1 MAEQSE
7 LFDLSKK
14 HLIGKLVT
22 STVSSGKIA
31 DISMPSENQFRHML
45 VLSAADFDNRD
56 GIEVMDEEFPI
67 FARDEVFYKGQPV
80 LAVFGYDSE
89 DVDLFCRQVKVSYQI
104 MPDSENSGGR
114 LHGSP
119 FAWSYGN
126 TDDFFTSKAKTFKSS
141 FEVVPFS
148 NTMLGDLRIFAT
160 QREGKFHVRLAS
172 QWPIHVRKSIAH
184 ALGIDI
190 DDILLYPQSYYSPYD
205 QLVLEPSVLCCIAAM
220 AAQQSGELVQISA
233 PMVSWQPRM
242 RIEHETAFHDDGTLL
257 ADRASCTIDLGA
269 YPFFASEVCSNVLAG
284 LVPVYPMKAA
294 DVSIQITS
302 SSTAPASFF
311 GDLGYSMAL
320 AGTENHFSQL
330 ASAIGVQPGIWR
342 LNRVNEIKKDG
353 NPLCESV
360 KQGSDFDKLK
370 KSLKE
375 VLDKSWYSRKY
386 SANSQKRMMNLRMNP
401 MINYSRG
408 IGIGCGQSIFGFS
421 QQFNANANYSLSVT
435 LDEDNTV
442 KVTTGMTADK
452 GMQGLWKDTIRKFLE
467 VPSENIV
474 FADINDH
481 EVIDM
486 GPSALSRKMGIVSAL
501 LVQACSEIARKKQFS
516 RLPITVSTQYDAE
529 LTDPFYCS
537 SSIGSVVMDLH
548 IDTVVLSPIIDNI
561 WVNFHLGHVFD
572 MERLLNKARH
582 TITAVLSDICPRS
595 TAKCN
600 IDIKISQD
608 GSFTSSSLTSGLRGL
623 TTAAL
628 VNALSQALGHT
639 IKKIPVTSDD
649 ILAIAGKSTFPGDR
663 IFSREGGEKE
673 K

>member
-1 MAEQSE
+1 MSEQSE

-22 STVSSGKIA
+22 STVSSGRIA
-31 DISMPSENQFRHML
+31 DISMPNENQFRHML
-45 VLSAADFDNRD
+45 VLSAADFDRYD
-56 GIEVMDEEFPI
+56 GIEVIDEEFPI
-67 FARDEVFYKGQPV
+67 FARDEVAYKGQPV

-104 MPDSENSGGR
+104 MQDSENSSGR
-114 LHGSP
+114 QHGAP

-126 TDDFFTSKAKTFKSS
+126 TDEYFTSKAKTFKSS

-148 NTMLGDLRIFAT
+148 NTMLGDLRLFVT
-160 QREGKFHVRLAS
+160 QREDKFHVRLSS

-184 ALGIDI
+184 ALGISLDEI
-190 DDILLYPQSYYSPYD
+190 VIYPQSYYSPYD
-205 QLVLEPSVLCCIAAM
+205 QLVLEPSVLACIAAK
-220 AAQQSGELVQISA
+220 AAQLSGELVQLSA

-242 RIEHETAFHDDGTLL
+242 KIEHETAFLEDGTLL

-294 DVSIQITS
+294 DISIQITR
-302 SSTAPASFF
+302 SSTAPANLF

-330 ASAIGVQPGIWR
+330 AASIGIQPGIWR
-342 LNRVNEIKKDG
+342 LNRVKDIGKDG

-370 KSLKE
+370 KSVKE
-375 VLDKSWYSRKY
+375 ALDKSWYSRKF
-386 SANSQKRMMNLRMNP
+386 SANSQKRMIGLRMNP
-401 MINYSRG
+401 MVNYSRG

-435 LDEDNTV
+435 LEEDNTV
-442 KVTTGMTADK
+442 RVNTGMTADK

-467 VPSENIV
+467 VPSENII
-474 FADINDH
+474 FSDINEHD
-481 EVIDM
+481 VMDM

-501 LVQACSEIARKKQFS
+501 LVQASSEIARKKEFS

-529 LTDPFYCS
+529 LTDPFYFS
-537 SSIGSVVMDLH
+537 SSIGAVVLDLH
-548 IDTVVLSPIIDNI
+548 IDTVMLSPIIDNI

-595 TAKCN
+595 SAKCN

-608 GSFTSSSLTSGLRGL
+608 GSFTSSSLTAGLRGL

-628 VNALSQALGHT
+628 INALSQALGHT

-649 ILAIAGKSTFPGDR
+649 ILAIASRTTSTTDR
-663 IFSREGGEKE
+663 ILSREGGDKE

>member
-1 MAEQSE
+1 MSEQSE

-22 STVSSGKIA
+22 STVSSGRIA

-45 VLSAADFDNRD
+45 VLSAADFDRH
-56 GIEVMDEEFPI
+56 GSIEIMDEEFPI

-80 LAVFGYDSE
+80 LAVFGYNSE

-104 MPDSENSGGR
+104 TPDSENSSSR
-114 LHGSP
+114 QHGNP

-126 TDDFFTSKAKTFKSS
+126 TDEFFNSKAKTFKSS

-160 QREGKFHVRLAS
+160 YREGKYHLRLAS
-172 QWPIHVRKSIAH
+172 QWPIHVRKSIART
-184 ALGIDI
+184 LGISMDEI
-190 DDILLYPQSYYSPYD
+190 VVYPQSYYCPYD
-205 QLVLEPSVLCCIAAM
+205 QLVLEPSVLACIAAM
-220 AAQQSGELVQISA
+220 ASQQSGELVQISA

-242 RIEHETAFHDDGTLL
+242 KVEHETAFLEDGTLL

-294 DVSIQITS
+294 DISIQVTTS
-302 SSTAPASFF
+302 STTPANFF
-311 GDLGYSMAL
+311 GNLGYSMAL

-330 ASAIGVQPGIWR
+330 ASSIGIQPGIWR
-342 LNRVNEIKKDG
+342 LNRVKDIGKGG
-353 NPLCESV
+353 NPLCERV
-360 KQGSDFDKLK
+360 KQGSDFDKLN
-370 KSLKE
+370 KSVKE
-375 VLDKSWYSRKY
+375 ALEKSWYSRKY
-386 SANSQKRMMNLRMNP
+386 SANSQKRMLGLRMNP

-435 LDEDNTV
+435 LNEDNTV
-442 KVTTGMTADK
+442 KVNTGMTADK
-452 GMQGLWKDTIRKFLE
+452 GMQGLWKETVRKFLE
-467 VPSENIV
+467 VPSEDIF
-474 FADINDH
+474 FADINDYD
-481 EVIDM
+481 VMDM
-486 GPSALSRKMGIVSAL
+486 GPSALSRKMGIVSSL

-529 LTDPFYCS
+529 LTDPFYFS
-537 SSIGSVVMDLH
+537 SSIGTVVMDLH
-548 IDTVVLSPIIDNI
+548 IDTVMLSPIIDNI

-595 TAKCN
+595 SAKCN

-608 GSFTSSSLTSGLRGL
+608 GSFVSSSLTAGLRGL

-628 VNALSQALGHT
+628 INALSQALGHT
-639 IKKIPVTSDD
+639 IRKIPVTSDD
-649 ILAIAGKSTFPGDR
+649 ILAIASKSTFSGDR
-663 IFSREGGEKE
+663 ILSKEGGEK
-673 K
+673 

>member
-1 MAEQSE
+1 M
-7 LFDLSKK
+7 
-14 HLIGKLVT
+14 
-22 STVSSGKIA
+22 
-31 DISMPSENQFRHML
+31 
-45 VLSAADFDNRD
+45 SA
-56 GIEVMDEEFPI
+56 
-67 FARDEVFYKGQPV
+67 
-80 LAVFGYDSE
+80 
-89 DVDLFCRQVKVSYQI
+89 
-104 MPDSENSGGR
+104 
-114 LHGSP
+114 
-119 FAWSYGN
+119 
-126 TDDFFTSKAKTFKSS
+126 
-141 FEVVPFS
+141 
-148 NTMLGDLRIFAT
+148 
-160 QREGKFHVRLAS
+160 
-172 QWPIHVRKSIAH
+172 
-184 ALGIDI
+184 
-190 DDILLYPQSYYSPYD
+190 
-205 QLVLEPSVLCCIAAM
+205 
-220 AAQQSGELVQISA
+220 
-233 PMVSWQPRM
+233 
-242 RIEHETAFHDDGTLL
+242 
-257 ADRASCTIDLGA
+257 
-269 YPFFASEVCSNVLAG
+269 
-284 LVPVYPMKAA
+284 
-294 DVSIQITS
+294 
-302 SSTAPASFF
+302 
-311 GDLGYSMAL
+311 
-320 AGTENHFSQL
+320 
-330 ASAIGVQPGIWR
+330 
-342 LNRVNEIKKDG
+342 
-353 NPLCESV
+353 
-360 KQGSDFDKLK
+360 
-370 KSLKE
+370 
-375 VLDKSWYSRKY
+375 
-386 SANSQKRMMNLRMNP
+386 
-401 MINYSRG
+401 
-408 IGIGCGQSIFGFS
+408 

-486 GPSALSRKMGIVSAL
+486 GPSALSRKMGIVSSL

-608 GSFTSSSLTSGLRGL
+608 GSYTSSSLTSGLRGL

-649 ILAIAGKSTFPGDR
+649 ILGIASKSTFPGDR
-663 IFSREGGEKE
+663 VFSREGGEKE